1 MSKILNSLSDDEYV
15 LVRKTKKSQMAKL
28 DEGHLIDLHSRIRR
42 ARNKYVK
49 LYRREGAAKV
59 EAKGARGSGKS
70 ANKRNAARA
79 EVFEDA
85 LSRVSRRLAKVA
97 AHSAEQLKEQRLARA
112 RTDAPSFSDVDSV
125 DGKVDSAGRIRVD
138 ETRQSP
144 GRKKYEAATIAAGTR
159 RQAAKDN
166 K

>member
-28 DEGHLIDLHSRIRR
+28 DENHLIELHSRIRR

-59 EAKGARGSGKS
+59 ESKGARGSGKA

-97 AHSAEQLKEQRLARA
+97 EKSAERLKEQRLTSARK
-112 RTDAPSFSDVDSV
+112 DAPSFSDLDST
-125 DGKVDSAGRIRVD
+125 DGKVDSPGRPRVD
-138 ETRQSP
+138 PTRQSP
-144 GRKKYEAATIAAGTR
+144 GRKKYEASTIAAGAR